1 MKKSIPPFIA
11 VLFLFFTIFAQAQ
24 DKGTQTQEEKE
35 QLNKPQNLRLSNEAK
50 EAQGQRKESEN
61 KQKEKMVS
69 DGDQPVIVNK
79 AKEFKESPF
88 ETFKLDFIEMLW
100 RTYPGWATS
109 VGFHKYDS
117 LLVVP
122 DKESRETELRFC
134 KTVEGW
140 MKTLNF
146 DSLKPN
152 EKTDYRLVEN
162 FLAGVRFN
170 INDFKSYGWDPSSY
184 NIGGGIFDVMDYNRF
199 SLKEKMLA
207 LKKKLSYVP
216 DYYKAAQANI
226 SNPTKEH
233 TQLAIKQNEGSLYFF
248 DSVLPDSLA
257 YSGLNSAEQREFKAN
272 ADKAKI
278 AVQGY
283 ISFLKTI
290 LQEAEKKDTRSFRI
304 GKELYEKKF
313 ALDINAQYTA
323 QEMYKKAD
331 ERKTFVQGEM
341 FTLVKEKLWSQYMGG
356 KKMPEDKLVAVKE
369 VIDALSIKHCK
380 RDEFLTTIEKQLPE
394 LTKFINERQLIDLD
408 STKPLMVRKTP
419 EYMAGVA
426 GAGIN
431 SPGPYDRMGTTYY
444 NVTPLTNYSAEQ
456 AESYLREYNDYV
468 LPILNIHEAIP
479 GHYTQGIYANRSN
492 SMIKTVL
499 GNGATIEGW
508 ACYVERM
515 MVEQGFHDSPE
526 MLLFYYKWNLREV
539 CNFILDFNIHCN
551 NWGEKDVRNL
561 LVSEAFQQ
569 ETEVAEKYKRAT
581 LTQVQLTSYFTGLT
595 EIYEL
600 REDVRAKLGAKFTL
614 KKFHEKFL
622 SFGSAPVKEIRAL
635 LLRNR

>member
-1 MKKSIPPFIA
+1 MKKSISPFIA
-11 VLFLFFTIFAQAQ
+11 VLFLLVAISAQAQ

-35 QLNKPQNLRLSNEAK
+35 QLNKPQNLRPSNATK
-50 EAQGQRKESEN
+50 EAQGQRKEYEG
-61 KQKEKMVS
+61 KQKEKVVA

-109 VGFHKYDS
+109 SGFHKYDS
-117 LLVVP
+117 LLVIP

-134 KTVEGW
+134 KTVDGW
-140 MKTLNF
+140 MQRLNF

-170 INDFKSYGWDPSSY
+170 VNEFKSYEWDPSSY
-184 NIGGGIFDVMDYNRF
+184 NIGGSIFDILDYNRIA
-199 SLKEKMLA
+199 LKDKILS
-207 LKKKLSYVP
+207 LKKKLSLVP
-216 DYYKAAQANI
+216 EYYKAAQANI
-226 SNPTKEH
+226 TNPTKEH

-248 DSVLPDSLA
+248 DKVLPDSLA
-257 YSGLNSAEQREFKAN
+257 KSGLNSVEQREFKAN
-272 ADKAKI
+272 ADKAKA

-283 ISFLKTI
+283 VSFLKSI
-290 LQEAEKKDTRSFRI
+290 LPETEKDAAHSFRI
-304 GKELYEKKF
+304 GKELYQKKF
-313 ALDINAQYTA
+313 ALDINSQYTA
-323 QEMYKKAD
+323 EEMYKKA
-331 ERKTFVQGEM
+331 EQRKEFVQGEM
-341 FTLVKEKLWSQYMGG
+341 FTITQKLWSPHMGT
-356 KKMPEDKLVAVKE
+356 KEMPKDKLVAVKE
-369 VIDALSIKHCK
+369 LIDALSVKHCK
-380 RDEFLTTIEKQLPE
+380 REDFMTTIEKQLPE

-408 STKPLMVRKTP
+408 STKPLKVRKTP

-426 GAGIN
+426 GASIN
-431 SPGPYDRMGTTYY
+431 SPGPYDRTGTTYY
-444 NVTPLTNYSAEQ
+444 NVTPLTNYTPEQ

-479 GHYTQGIYANRSN
+479 GHYTQGIYANRSA
-492 SMIKTVL
+492 SMIKTIL

-515 MVEQGFHDSPE
+515 MIEQGFHDSPE
-526 MLLFYYKWNLREV
+526 MLLFYYKWNLREA
-539 CNFILDFNIHCN
+539 CNFILDYNVHCN
-551 NWGEKDVRNL
+551 NWSEKEVRNL
-561 LVSEAFQQ
+561 LVNEAFQQ
-569 ETEVAEKYKRAT
+569 ETEAAEKYKRVT
-581 LTQVQLTSYFTGLT
+581 LSQVQLTSYFTGLT

-600 REDVRAKLGAKFTL
+600 REELRAKLDKRFTL

-622 SFGSAPVKEIRAL
+622 SFGSAPVKEIRTL
-635 LLRNR
+635 LMRNR